1 MNPELDRFN
10 LTGPSPVA
18 VLARRFRDAL
28 EAAFGAQYR
37 WVDPAIRPS
46 QHADLQAN
54 VALALAKVLE
64 RNPREVAR
72 ELVDRLDVDDV
83 VSAVEIS
90 GPGFINLTLSGEWIA
105 EQLQRIAADE
115 RLRVLRAVQP
125 QKVVVEYSS
134 PNVAKV
140 MHVGH
145 LRTTIVGDAIA
156 RILEFLGHE
165 VVRDNHIGDWGTPF
179 GMLIEHLL
187 DFEGGTDAGL
197 RAFVSDTGAFYK
209 AANARFKSDEGFAG
223 RSRRRLVALQQGDD
237 ETLRY
242 WQRLVDVS
250 LRSYNALYERLGVR
264 LTADEAM
271 GESFYNGLLPEIVDE
286 LEQRRLAVPSE
297 GALCVFLSDFKG
309 RDGKAKAVIVR
320 KSDGGYNYTTTD
332 LATIAYRVAVLR
344 ADRVVYVVGDEQKEH
359 FELLFAVAEKADLL
373 LGGTVLEHAKI
384 GMVTDPATGG
394 KLKSRSGDAVP
405 LSALLDGAYERAAAK
420 FDESGRG
427 ERFDAETREAI
438 IRDVAIGAV
447 KFADLLVARSSKY
460 PFDLERMIA
469 FTGRSAGFVQY
480 AGVRMKSVLRK
491 GGLTPESATGPIV
504 IGTEEERNLALH
516 LLDFGITLEEAGAAA
531 APHLVAEYLYG
542 LATRYTAFYEACPVL
557 KEGVDE
563 ETRASRLALCAVTL
577 RTLVTGLELLG
588 VPAPDQ
594 M

>member
-1 MNPELDRFN
+1 MMPDQDRLN
-10 LTGPSPVA
+10 ITGPSPVD
-18 VLARRFRDAL
+18 VLTRKFKDAIA
-28 EAAFGAQYR
+28 AAFGQEHWR
-37 WVDPAIRPS
+37 TDPVIRRGK
-46 QHADLQAN
+46 QADLQAN
-54 VALALAKVLE
+54 VALMLAKNLNLDSRV
-64 RNPREVAR
+64 VAQR
-72 ELVDRLDVDDV
+72 IVDHLDVGDV
-83 VSAVEIS
+83 VSEVRIS
-90 GPGFINLTLSGEWIA
+90 GPGFINLTLSDEWIT
-105 EQLQRIAADE
+105 EQLRRISADE
-115 RLRVLRAVQP
+115 RLRVLSAPRP
-125 QKVVVEYSS
+125 ERIVVEYSS

-145 LRTTIVGDAIA
+145 LRTTIVGDAVA

-165 VVRDNHIGDWGTPF
+165 VIRDNHIGDWGTPF

-197 RAFVSDTGAFYK
+197 DAFVSDTGAFYK
-209 AANARFKSDEGFAG
+209 AANAKFVSDEEFAG
-223 RSRRRLVALQQGDD
+223 RSRRRLVALQRGDD

-242 WQRLVDVS
+242 WQLLVDVS

-264 LTADEAM
+264 LTADDAK
-271 GESFYNGLLPEIVDE
+271 GESFYNEILPEIVDE

-297 GALCVFLSDFKG
+297 GALCVFLPDFKG
-309 RDGKAKAVIVR
+309 RDGEDKAVIVR

-332 LATIAYRVAVLR
+332 LATIVYRVAVLR
-344 ADRVVYVVGDEQKEH
+344 ADRVVYVVGDEQTEH
-359 FELLFAVAEKADLL
+359 FELLFAVAEMADFLL
-373 LGGTVLEHAKI
+373 RGTVLEHAKI

-427 ERFDAETREAI
+427 ERFDAATRAAI
-438 IRDVAIGAV
+438 IRDVAVGAV

-491 GGLTPESATGPIV
+491 AGLTPESATGPIV

-531 APHLVAEYLYG
+531 APHLVAEYVYG

-588 VPAPDQ
+588 VPSPDR